1 MEERRGVVRIICIVF
16 KVELVLVLFPA
27 PLHVISSSHT
37 AQGTS
42 RYWPRNQSVLAT
54 MQTRVRMRRTHAA
67 MPHTR
72 CSGAY
77 THAFAR
83 QGTRTS
89 GAQKGRMA
97 WHQPGR
103 EGGWS
108 TYKGPLGRRCS
119 TATICC
125 SACSTRSTPPALCAE
140 CCECCADRTACAV
153 WRGVSAAGCRTS
165 TSQES
170 RSSRHST
177 SASVVLPRTT
187 LAASSWCA
195 CTQEQRGKSA
205 CPRRVQTPQS
215 AGIVTDE
222 SKHLNQPR
230 PCACACEK
238 AAQGAAQKDY
248 LRKTI

>member
-1 MEERRGVVRIICIVF
+1 MSS
-16 KVELVLVLFPA
+16 A
-27 PLHVISSSHT
+27 SSASSSRSSSSSYSFQPPCTSSAAHT
-37 AQGTS
+37 GLKEPVGIGLGTS
-42 RYWPRNQSVLAT
+42 RYWRQCKHECEWGAHT
-54 MQTRVRMRRTHAA
+54 A
-67 MPHTR
+67 MPH
-72 CSGAY
+72 

-205 CPRRVQTPQS
+205 CPRCVQTPQS
-215 AGIVTDE
+215 AGIVTDA